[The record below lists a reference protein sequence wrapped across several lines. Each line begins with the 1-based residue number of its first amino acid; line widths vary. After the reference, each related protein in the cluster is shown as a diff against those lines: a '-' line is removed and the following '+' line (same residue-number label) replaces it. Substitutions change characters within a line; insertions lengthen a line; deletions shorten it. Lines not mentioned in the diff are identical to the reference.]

1 MALSSLQN
9 THLSSYQSLWPV
21 KIVVWACNMQMC
33 QMFFA
38 FGFVFVLHFEG
49 QEHKY
54 KEKRKSE
61 SYEPHLL
68 WPHRSTNSGL
78 QFSSEFGKSDY

>member
-1 MALSSLQN
+1 MALSSFQN
-9 THLSSYQSLWPV
+9 THLSSYQILSPV

-68 WPHRSTNSGL
+68 CRSTNGGL
-78 QFSSEFGKSDY
+78 QFPSEFGKSDY

>member
-1 MALSSLQN
+1 MALSSFQN

-68 WPHRSTNSGL
+68 WPHRSTNGGL
-78 QFSSEFGKSDY
+78 QFSSEFGKNDY